1 MGDYE
6 KLYAQQKL
14 QQIAENAALKALQAT
29 GRALPCTVTAI
40 DGALVT
46 VQFDVVA
53 PYTLYPL
60 QLPKAESQW
69 LRAPVQVGDKGMTVS
84 ADTLVTTAAGVSSG
98 TPDVQVDYGNLGP
111 TLVWIPIANV
121 DFPTTP
127 DPNKA
132 WLNGPNGAVLSDTA
146 QTVGVTCDHTLQLVT
161 IYAGGN
167 TIVVNA
173 DPSIVTTVI
182 GALGNLQTVVD
193 GTANQISHLVPSAAG
208 PIQVLLDGEATA
220 LSHIVPV
227 GGVVSVGALAG
238 TLSSL
243 HAGAVHIDLDTLIND
258 ASNGVIAKTLQ
269 TLSTAI
275 GAAAVTAGAGN
286 PNTSTFASLL
296 SGIMS
301 ASGWVKGLSG
311 IKPVIPGCSATVFLK
326 P

>member
-6 KLYAQQKL
+6 KLYVQARLL
-14 QQIAENAALKALQAT
+14 QMAETAALKAIQAT
-29 GRALPCTVTAI
+29 GRSLPCTVTAI

-46 VQFDVVA
+46 VQFDVIA

-60 QLPKAESQW
+60 TLPKAESQW
-69 LRAPVQVGDKGMTVS
+69 LRAPVQVGDKGLTVS
-84 ADTLVTTAAGVSSG
+84 ADTNVATASGVGSG
-98 TPDVQVDYGNLGP
+98 TPDVSVNYGNLGP
-111 TLVWIPIANV
+111 TLVWVPIANV

-161 IYAGGN
+161 VYAGGN
-167 TIVVNA
+167 TIVISA
-173 DPSIVTTVI
+173 DPAIVSTVI

-193 GTANQISHLVPSAAG
+193 GTTNVISHTVPSVAG
-208 PIQVLLDGEATA
+208 PVQVILDGAEAA
-220 LSHIVPV
+220 VSHIVPV

-243 HAGAVHIDLDTLIND
+243 HAGAVHADLDSLIND
-258 ASNGVIAKTLQ
+258 ATNGVIAKTLQ
-269 TLSTAI
+269 TLATAI
-275 GAAAVTAGAGN
+275 GAAGA
-286 PNTSTFASLL
+286 STLTGGAAFSAIL
-296 SGIMS
+296 S
-301 ASGWVKGLSG
+301 AAGWVEGLSG
-311 IKPVIPGCSATVFLK
+311 IKPTIPGCSATVFLK